1 VIDAKLRKNLGG
13 VFDGLA
19 KAVDYPF
26 ISPDA
31 ITYFGMALGFGGA
44 ISAWG
49 HHWMPALALW
59 LLSRLA
65 DAMDGSLARR
75 RFAVGGDKNPAGGY
89 LDIMA
94 DFAVYGS
101 FVIGVA
107 HGSGQSYLPFLFV
120 LLAYYLN
127 GASFLAFS
135 SIGEKEG
142 VRLDDGRSLSF
153 IFGLAEAT
161 ETIIVHSA
169 WCIFPRGAAQIAS
182 IWGVIVFISAGLRF
196 HHSKSLLTKAA
207 TKDHGMNPTQGR

>member
-1 VIDAKLRKNLGG
+1 MIDAKLRKNLGG
-13 VFDGLA
+13 VFDRLA
-19 KAVDYPF
+19 IAIDYPF

-31 ITYFGMALGFGGA
+31 ITYFGMVLGFAGA
-44 ISAWG
+44 VSAWG

-75 RFAVGGDKNPAGGY
+75 RIAFGGEKNPAGGY
-89 LDIMA
+89 IDIMA
-94 DFAVYGS
+94 DFAIYGA
-101 FVIGVA
+101 FVVGVA

-120 LLAYYLN
+120 LLGYYLN

-153 IFGLAEAT
+153 IYGLAEAT
-161 ETIIVHSA
+161 ETILVHSA
-169 WCIFPRGAAQIAS
+169 WCIFPGEAAQIAS
-182 IWGVIVFISAGLRF
+182 VWAVIVFISAGLRF
-196 HHSKSLLTKAA
+196 HHSKSLLTNSAK
-207 TKDHGMNPTQGR
+207 KDLG